1 MLVAAG
7 CSNEMRMMEDANT
20 MLQTELQKSKTEN
33 KKLQSE
39 NKRLEAELKE
49 EKRKLGVAEKIK
61 NMREKGAKT
70 ETVLIGGKE
79 DSLKLSV
86 VGTYEVKIEE
96 DTITFVLLENGKH
109 EAYVNGE
116 SWKKAEVKVTWKMVG
131 KEVHIG
137 EKYSQDVYKIEP
149 NGDLTHIA
157 DIVDGMRT
165 DQKKPIYYQKY

>member
-1 MLVAAG
+1 MKTLISILIGLLVVG
-7 CSNEMRMMEDANT
+7 CGKKQSNHTNEGNNAPVKPAKKKVGETTPSKSDDNNS
-20 MLQTELQKSKTEN
+20 TEIKPVKEPTL
-33 KKLQSE
+33 
-39 NKRLEAELKE
+39 E
-49 EKRKLGVAEKIK
+49 EK
-61 NMREKGAKT
+61 
-70 ETVLIGGKE
+70 
-79 DSLKLSV
+79 V

-165 DQKKPIYYQKY
+165 DQKNQSTIKKIK

>member
-1 MLVAAG
+1 MKQILLVMALAG
-7 CSNEMRMMEDANT
+7 CGKQEQADTNESTPTTTAKPVK
-20 MLQTELQKSKTEN
+20 ELT
-33 KKLQSE
+33 L
-39 NKRLEAELKE
+39 E
-49 EKRKLGVAEKIK
+49 EKVA
-61 NMREKGAKT
+61 
-70 ETVLIGGKE
+70 
-79 DSLKLSV
+79 
-86 VGTYEVKIEE
+86 GTYEVKIEE

-157 DIVDGMRT
+157 DIVGGMRT
-165 DQKKPIYYQKY
+165 DQKNQSTIKRIK

>member
-1 MLVAAG
+1 MKNIILLIAVMVLSACATT
-7 CSNEMRMMEDANT
+7 ST
-20 MLQTELQKSKTEN
+20 KPVKELT
-33 KKLQSE
+33 L
-39 NKRLEAELKE
+39 E
-49 EKRKLGVAEKIK
+49 EKVA
-61 NMREKGAKT
+61 
-70 ETVLIGGKE
+70 
-79 DSLKLSV
+79 
-86 VGTYEVKIEE
+86 GTYEVKIEE

-165 DQKKPIYYQKY
+165 DQKNQSTIKKIK

>member
-1 MLVAAG
+1 MKVLIPILIGLLVVG
-7 CSNEMRMMEDANT
+7 CGKCN
-20 MLQTELQKSKTEN
+20 QTAKESPKAITSKGDDKNSTTAKPVKELT
-33 KKLQSE
+33 L
-39 NKRLEAELKE
+39 E
-49 EKRKLGVAEKIK
+49 EKVA
-61 NMREKGAKT
+61 
-70 ETVLIGGKE
+70 
-79 DSLKLSV
+79 
-86 VGTYEVKIEE
+86 GTYEVKIEE

-157 DIVDGMRT
+157 DIVGGMRT
-165 DQKKPIYYQKY
+165 DQKNQSTIKKIK